1 MRRGLT
7 IALGALLFLAGY
19 LAGRRP
25 PPSPEPERAGR
36 SVALASVPAA
46 SPPEKPPAFD
56 PRLGALPLPE
66 LLAERAKVGDENL
79 GRAASLD
86 GELRRRM
93 TQDPD
98 VLESLLARFRTSPD
112 RALAA
117 LLGGFRHPRIE
128 AAALEMTG
136 EGRAKASRLI
146 ALEVLDRL
154 DHLAPENHAAL
165 LDRLRHENDPE
176 VLAEGLYALPSGP
189 VSPELRAASRVL
201 LRSAAEHVDAQVR
214 VRAALVLGQGPV
226 EDADL
231 PALLGRLADPAPEAR
246 STAAASLRNYRGG
259 QGESVRA
266 ALVARMSDAAES
278 AEVRRQAWQTLSQ
291 FPMDPATWQAWEAY
305 RRASFR

>member
-7 IALGALLFLAGY
+7 LALGAALFLAGY
-19 LAGRRP
+19 LLGRRP
-25 PPSPEPERAGR
+25 APPSAVRERPPAPA
-36 SVALASVPAA
+36 VQAPAA
-46 SPPEKPPAFD
+46 DAPPEKPPAFD
-56 PRLGALPLPE
+56 PRIGALPLPE
-66 LLAERAKVGDENL
+66 LLAERGKVGDENL
-79 GRAASLD
+79 GRAAALD
-86 GELRRRM
+86 AELRRRM
-93 TQDPD
+93 SEDPE
-98 VLESLLARFRTSPD
+98 VLDALLARFRTSPD

-117 LLGGFRHPRIE
+117 LLGGFRHPKIE

-136 EGRAKASRLI
+136 EGRAKPARLI

-176 VLAEGLYALPSGP
+176 VLAEGLYALPGGP
-189 VSPELRAASRVL
+189 APPELRAASRTL
-201 LRSAAEHVDAQVR
+201 LRAAAEHVDAQVR

-266 ALVARMSDAAES
+266 ALVARMSDAAEH
-278 AEVRRQAWQTLSQ
+278 ADVRRQAWQTLSQ
-291 FPMDPATWQAWEAY
+291 YPMDPATWAAWEAY
-305 RRASFR
+305 RRASLR